1 MFKRFLPYYQ
11 PYRAVVLLTI
21 TGSLLTAGLDLVF
34 PLLVRHIL
42 DSVLPAQELRALFV
56 WTAALLALY
65 GAGYALSYVISYQG
79 HVMSA
84 KIENDMRRD
93 MFRHIEGLTFR
104 YFDNSKTGQLLSRI
118 VGDLAE
124 IGELAFRGPNDLIV
138 CSITMIG
145 TIAILFAMQWQLAL
159 LVSALLL
166 FKAYNTVAVG
176 QQMKASFRENRARVG
191 DISAQVEDSI
201 TGIRLVKSFTNEA
214 YELEKFSRASHAL
227 LEVRKRSYRILAHFL
242 SGMNFFTNFTNAM
255 TLLAGGALIS
265 YGRLT
270 VSEFVAF
277 LLYVGVFMKPVLRLT
292 VLSEVYQRGM
302 AGFHRFCEI
311 MDEQPD
317 FVDAPDAVDCGQ
329 LRGDIAFRD
338 VSFSYDDRGKVVSHV
353 DLTIRAGEAVAFVG
367 PTGAGKSTL
376 CNLIPRFYEI
386 QSGSLTIDGT
396 DIRRMTQES
405 LRRNIGI
412 VQQDVFL
419 FSDSVRDNI
428 AYGRIGAS
436 EAEIVAAAKLAN
448 AHEFI
453 EKLPDGYDTFIGE
466 RGVKLS
472 GGQKQRIA
480 IARIFLKNPPILILD
495 EATSALDNE
504 TEQKIQAALVELA
517 KNRTTLMIAHRLA
530 TIRRADRILVVTEDG
545 IAEEGNHEQLLAK
558 QGIYH
563 RLYQAQFRTEP

>member
-1 MFKRFLPYYQ
+1 MFKRFLPYYR
-11 PYRAVVLLTI
+11 PYKAVVLLTVV
-21 TGSLLTAGLDLVF
+21 GSLLTAGLDLIF

-42 DSVLPAQELRALFV
+42 DTVLPTKALDLLCI
-56 WTAALLALY
+56 WAGALLALY
-65 GAGYALSYVISYQG
+65 GAGYALSYLISYQG

-84 KIENDMRRD
+84 RIENDMRRD
-93 MFRHIEGLTFR
+93 MFKHMESLTFR

-124 IGELAFRGPNDLIV
+124 IGELAFRGPSDVIV
-138 CSITMIG
+138 CSVTMLG
-145 TIAILFAMQWQLAL
+145 TVAILFAMQWQLAL

-166 FKAYNTVAVG
+166 FKAYNTVSVG
-176 QQMKASFRENRARVG
+176 QRMKASFRENRARVG

-201 TGIRLVKSFTNEA
+201 MGIRLVKSFTNEA
-214 YELEKFSRASHAL
+214 FELEKFLRTSDAL
-227 LEVRKRSYRILAHFL
+227 LEVRKRSYRILARFL
-242 SGMNFFTNFTNAM
+242 SGMNFFTQCTNAA
-255 TLLAGGALIS
+255 TLLAGGVLIARGTLS
-265 YGRLT
+265 

-302 AGFHRFCEI
+302 AGFHRFSEI
-311 MDEQPD
+311 MDERPD
-317 FVDAPDAVDCGQ
+317 FADAPDAVDCGQ

-338 VSFSYDDRGKVVSHV
+338 VSFSYDNRSKVVERV
-353 DLTIRAGEAVAFVG
+353 NLTVRAGEVVAFVG

-376 CNLIPRFYEI
+376 CSLIPRFYEI
-386 QSGSLTIDGT
+386 QSGSLTIDGV
-396 DIRRMTQES
+396 DIRQMTQES
-405 LRRNIGI
+405 LRKNIGI

-453 EKLPDGYDTFIGE
+453 EKLPDGYATFIGE

-480 IARIFLKNPPILILD
+480 IARIFLKNPTILILD

-517 KNRTTLMIAHRLA
+517 KNRTTLVIAHRLA

-545 IAEEGNHEQLLAK
+545 IAEEGDHDALMAR

-563 RLYQAQFRTEP
+563 RLYQAQFKTQL

>member
-11 PYRAVVLLTI
+11 PYKAIVLLTVV
-21 TGSLLTAGLDLVF
+21 GSLLTAGLDLVF

-42 DSVLPAQELRALFV
+42 DAVLPAGELTALFL
-56 WTAALLALY
+56 WAGILLALY
-65 GAGYALSYVISYQG
+65 GAGYVLSYAISYQG

-84 KIENDMRRD
+84 RIENDMRRD
-93 MFRHIEGLTFR
+93 MFKHIESLTFR

-124 IGELAFRGPNDLIV
+124 IGELAFRGPSDVIV
-138 CSITMIG
+138 CSITMLG

-166 FKAYNTVAVG
+166 LKAHNTVAVG

-201 TGIRLVKSFTNEA
+201 AGIRLVKSFTNET
-214 YELEKFSRASHAL
+214 YELEKFMETSHAL
-227 LEVRKRSYRILAHFL
+227 LAVRKRSYRILARFL
-242 SGMNFFTNFTNAM
+242 SGMNFFTNFTNAT
-255 TLLAGGALIS
+255 TLLAGGLLIS
-265 YGRLT
+265 QGKLT
-270 VSEFVAF
+270 ISEFVAF

-311 MDEQPD
+311 MDERPE
-317 FVDAPDAVDCGQ
+317 FVDAPDAADCKA
-329 LRGDIAFRD
+329 LRGDIAFHD
-338 VSFSYDDRGKVVSHV
+338 VSFSYDNRSKVISHV
-353 DLTIRAGEAVAFVG
+353 DLQIWAGEAVAFVG

-386 QSGSLTIDGT
+386 QSGRLTIDGI
-396 DIRRMTQES
+396 DIRQVTQQS
-405 LRRNIGI
+405 LRKNIGI

-419 FSDSVRDNI
+419 FSDSVRANI
-428 AYGRIGAS
+428 AYGRVGAS

-504 TEQKIQAALVELA
+504 TEQKIQAALIELA

-530 TIRRADRILVVTEDG
+530 TIRRADRILVVTEEG
-545 IAEEGNHEQLLAK
+545 ITEEGDHDALMAR
-558 QGIYH
+558 QGLYYK
-563 RLYQAQFRTEP
+563 LYQAQFKSQL